1 MKVEELIAEL
11 SKYPQEENVC
21 IFDWRKNL
29 HHASE
34 ETCPEGVYSDI
45 KTERVAL
52 DKEEIE
58 YAKDVYGTEH
68 KPWIAITFENDD
80 YSDDGELLIE
90 D

>member
-1 MKVEELIAEL
+1 MTVKELITEL
-11 SKYPQEENVC
+11 SKYPENEDVC

-34 ETCPEGVYSDI
+34 EPSSEGVYSDI

-52 DKEEIE
+52 DREEIE
-58 YAKDVYGTEH
+58 YTKDVYGTEP

-80 YSDDGELLIE
+80 YSDDGELLVG